1 MESFAMMMAPR
12 MAVATSL
19 LHFTP
24 SPTWPLQSP
33 MATKALNLVRC
44 PALVCFWTGM
54 IFRTSS
60 LRASPRKRSMIS
72 CSLMGREEV
81 NLLQGLDLAILHQ
94 TAKLSHWDPFLLLLA
109 PATSPATVSTP
120 PAPIATAP

>member
-24 SPTWPLQSP
+24 SPTWPLESP

-60 LRASPRKRSMIS
+60 LRAGPRKRSMIS
-72 CSLMGREEV
+72 GSLSSPGLLLDRHDLQNLVLKGGSKEEV
-81 NLLQGLDLAILHQ
+81 NDL
-94 TAKLSHWDPFLLLLA
+94 
-109 PATSPATVSTP
+109 
-120 PAPIATAP
+120 